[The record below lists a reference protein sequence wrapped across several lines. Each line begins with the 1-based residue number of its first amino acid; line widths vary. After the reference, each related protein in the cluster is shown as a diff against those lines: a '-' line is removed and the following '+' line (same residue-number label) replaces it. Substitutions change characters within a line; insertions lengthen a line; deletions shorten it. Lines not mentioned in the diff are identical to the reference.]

1 MREIEFKIT
10 DKDHGR
16 QIRDFL
22 RNFGVSSALLTKLK
36 QSENG
41 ITLNGEFAR
50 TIEKVY
56 TGDTLKIVI
65 ESKGKMPKKLENNN
79 VSVAYNDEILT
90 FDAYVT
96 NGSDTLLQEK
106 SPNKRLWGDLS
117 MDFIAMQPKR
127 YAL

>member
-1 MREIEFKIT
+1 MLIVDGVEFSAIVKSLT
-10 DKDHGR
+10 
-16 QIRDFL
+16 
-22 RNFGVSSALLTKLK
+22 RNFEVVDGEGAGRTLDGVMHRDLIGTYYNYSISFVTDYMSRSKYYQLYELVSS
-36 QSENG
+36 
-41 ITLNGEFAR
+41 
-50 TIEKVY
+50 
-56 TGDTLKIVI
+56 
-65 ESKGKMPKKLENNN
+65 PLEAH
-79 VSVAYNDEILT
+79 SISIAYNDEILT